1 MNKQKGKLL
10 TILGAVLVLSALFL
24 FAMNY
29 FEDVSAGQQSAE
41 RLNDL
46 IAAMDAAPGAE
57 GTDDAL
63 QQMDLST
70 HEMTETVVDGKAY
83 IGYLTIPK
91 LQLELPILSEWSYP
105 NLQLAP
111 CRYTGAISTG
121 DLVLLAHN
129 YSRHFG
135 RITELKSGDEI
146 LFTDAEGR
154 ASISF
159 DKAGSYVISAES
171 EGEVLVP
178 PALVVTVKEE
188 APATGIESVC
198 VWMAVFALCVLGLA
212 MTAKKHNEN

>member
-1 MNKQKGKLL
+1 
-10 TILGAVLVLSALFL
+10 
-24 FAMNY
+24 MNY

-70 HEMTETVVDGKAY
+70 HEMTETVVGGKAY

-154 ASISF
+154 EFCYTVAH
-159 DKAGSYVISAES
+159 KETLGAGDV
-171 EGEVLVP
+171 
-178 PALVVTVKEE
+178 EE
-188 APATGIESVC
+188 MLSSPYDLTLFTCTLDGGSRH
-198 VWMAVFALCVLGLA
+198 AVRCDLA
-212 MTAKKHNEN
+212 Q